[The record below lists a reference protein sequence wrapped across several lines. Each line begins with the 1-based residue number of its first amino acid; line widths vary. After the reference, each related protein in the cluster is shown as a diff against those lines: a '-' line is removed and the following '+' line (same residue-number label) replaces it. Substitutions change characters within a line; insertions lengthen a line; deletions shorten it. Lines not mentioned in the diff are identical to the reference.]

1 MQVIFEDEDL
11 EELIRT
17 GKNNKYK
24 KFVKDK
30 RFMKTRNNTTAFRAV
45 HPGEVLKAEL
55 EERGITQTAFAE
67 QIGMRVSHLNELI
80 RGKRAMTINIADK
93 IEEALGI
100 DSIFWMNMQTQ
111 YNYDIKA
118 QSAQEPKMIDLKVSI
133 EDTSLLTE
141 IKRAIGMIRGV
152 GRVAV
157 L

>member
-1 MQVIFEDEDL
+1 M
-11 EELIRT
+11 
-17 GKNNKYK
+17 
-24 KFVKDK
+24 
-30 RFMKTRNNTTAFRAV
+30 AFKAV

-111 YNYDIKA
+111 YNYDVKA
-118 QSAQEPKMIDLKVSI
+118 QSAQEPKMLDLKVSI
-133 EDTSLLTE
+133 EDASLLTE